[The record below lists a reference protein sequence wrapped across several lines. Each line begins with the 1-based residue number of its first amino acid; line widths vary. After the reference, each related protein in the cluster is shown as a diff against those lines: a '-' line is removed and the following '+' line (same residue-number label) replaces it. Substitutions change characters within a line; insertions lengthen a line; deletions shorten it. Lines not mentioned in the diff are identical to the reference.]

1 MKNNKK
7 VLITGILILIGLVAA
22 ACSRT
27 TAVDEINKT
36 SDGKALSGY
45 DPVAY
50 FVVQDAVQGNPSF
63 EFAWNGAKWLFSSQE
78 NLEKFR
84 ANPEAY
90 APQFGGYCAYAVS
103 EGHTASGD
111 PQAWKVVD
119 GKLYLNY
126 SKDVKKKWEENQAER
141 IQKAGVN
148 WAGFKADGTVNKA
161 K

>member
-1 MKNNKK
+1 M
-7 VLITGILILIGLVAA
+7 LIAVVAA

-27 TAVDEINKT
+27 AAVEEVNKT

-45 DPVAY
+45 DAVAY
-50 FVVQDAVQGNPSF
+50 FAVQDAVQGNPQY
-63 EFAWNGAKWLFSSQE
+63 EYAWNGAKWLFSSQE

-84 ANPEAY
+84 SNPEAY

-103 EGHTASGD
+103 EGHTANGD

-126 SKDVKKKWEENQAER
+126 SKDVKKMWEQNQAER

-148 WAGFKADGTVNKA
+148 WTGFKTDGTVKKA

>member
-1 MKNNKK
+1 MKNKK
-7 VLITGILILIGLVAA
+7 LLITGFLMLVAAVFA

-27 TAVDEINKT
+27 TAVDDISKT

-50 FVVQDAVQGNPSF
+50 FAVKDAVQGDPRF

-78 NLEKFR
+78 NLDRFR

-90 APQFGGYCAYAVS
+90 APQFGGYCAFAIS
-103 EGHTASGD
+103 EGHTATGD

-126 SKDVKKKWEENQAER
+126 NKEVKQKWEQNQAER
-141 IQKAGVN
+141 IQKAEVN
-148 WAGFKADGTVNKA
+148 WGEFKTDGTVKGS

>member
-1 MKNNKK
+1 M
-7 VLITGILILIGLVAA
+7 LVAVVVA

-50 FVVQDAVQGNPSF
+50 FVVQDAVEGDPRF

-78 NLEKFR
+78 NLDKFR

-103 EGHTASGD
+103 EGHTANGD

-126 SKDVKKKWEENQAER
+126 NKDVKKKWEERQAER
-141 IQKAGVN
+141 IQKANVN
-148 WAGFKADGTVNKA
+148 WQEFKTDGTVTKT